1 MRKIILKNRRKNEKL
16 ELTKEEF
23 KIKFNK
29 ELNQAIN
36 TYKAHNKSFLPE
48 FCKKGPTEQDFWFS
62 LRFNF
67 NNYAICEYYIE
78 NIR

>member
-1 MRKIILKNRRKNEKL
+1 MRKIILKHRRKNEML

-23 KIKFNK
+23 QIKFRN
-29 ELNQAIN
+29 ELSQAIN

-48 FCKKGPTEQDFWFS
+48 FCKKDATDQDFWFS

-67 NNYAICEYYIE
+67 NNNAVCEYYIE
-78 NIR
+78 HIR